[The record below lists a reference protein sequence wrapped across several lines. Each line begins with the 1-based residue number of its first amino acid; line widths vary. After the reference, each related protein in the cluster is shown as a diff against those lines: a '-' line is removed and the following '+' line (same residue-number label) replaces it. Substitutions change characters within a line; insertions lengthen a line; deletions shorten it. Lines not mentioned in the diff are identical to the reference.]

1 MKKAIC
7 MMLAGVF
14 CLLSL
19 CACTRRASVSV
30 NGTPM
35 GKGLRRILSMR
46 QGRRCPMRPKKNK
59 PQRHIGKLQN
69 MLP

>member
-7 MMLAGVF
+7 MILAGVL

-30 NGTPM
+30 NGTPI
-35 GKGLRRILSMR
+35 GEGVAAYFIDAAR
-46 QGRRCPMRPKKNK
+46 QA
-59 PQRHIGKLQN
+59 
-69 MLP
+69 LPDAT